1 MSKWLLIIILLFTGC
16 SSKSN
21 EQMINEDTH
30 KKSNETLQEAEKMLY
45 ENDHTG
51 IRIGDVEGFILKQEG
66 DKTVTFT
73 NETVTAIISV
83 LETGRTKEEIK
94 DELLKGIG
102 NVTFIE
108 ETDKYIAWKSDRN
121 ESIRT
126 DVYLKEN
133 KQYSVLVVF
142 MTPMKD
148 YQQNSNKIKTF
159 LDRIILE

>member
-1 MSKWLLIIILLFTGC
+1 
-16 SSKSN
+16 
-21 EQMINEDTH
+21 MINEETH
-30 KKSNETLQEAEKMLY
+30 KKVNETLHEAEKMLY
-45 ENDHTG
+45 ENNHTG
-51 IRIGDVEGFILKQEG
+51 IRIEDVEGFTLKQES

-83 LETGRTKEEIK
+83 LETGRTKEEIQ
-94 DELLKGIG
+94 DELLTGLG

-108 ETDKYIAWKSDRN
+108 ETDQYIAWKSDRN

-126 DVYLKEN
+126 DVYFKEN

-148 YQQNSNKIKTF
+148 YQQNSNRIETF
-159 LDRIILE
+159 IDSIMLE

>member
-1 MSKWLLIIILLFTGC
+1 
-16 SSKSN
+16 
-21 EQMINEDTH
+21 MINEDTH